1 MLSQLFCP
9 HCHVFCTP
17 LAFGF
22 RVSFSFLFLL
32 ILFFFFL
39 TQNWAAW
46 RWIKIIKS
54 ILLKATQITNEIQIA
69 GQEPVQMSRSL
80 LYT

>member
-32 ILFFFFL
+32 ILFFFFDPKL
-39 TQNWAAW
+39 GGMEMDQDNKKYLA
-46 RWIKIIKS
+46 
-54 ILLKATQITNEIQIA
+54 
-69 GQEPVQMSRSL
+69 
-80 LYT
+80 